1 MYNINSL
8 HHTITCFLLSLFDK
22 SFYELL
28 YPCLR
33 YISCF
38 LHQRFQGSTFFNSI
52 WHNLNALFHFL
63 RIVDC
68 FLQFNMSLCTLT
80 LFYVSYVTNED
91 KKRFLFF
98 YFWFHSHHHHVF
110 TFLLLVI
117 LLAIIMQDVCRA
129 FKFLS
134 NWSWYFPCAFSLY
147 PSFFGKVFISEL
159 KIEHLLTQLLYFA
172 LHQCDFFVLKAGL
185 DGNKLVLLWK
195 TVRHFYLTSFRR

>member
-1 MYNINSL
+1 MITSFTCSRKLTQMYNINSS

-38 LHQRFQGSTFFNSI
+38 LHQKFQGSTFFNSI

-80 LFYVSYVTNED
+80 LFYVSCYKWRQ
-91 KKRFLFF
+91 KKIFDF
-98 YFWFHSHHHHVF
+98 
-110 TFLLLVI
+110 I
-117 LLAIIMQDVCRA
+117 LLI
-129 FKFLS
+129 S
-134 NWSWYFPCAFSLY
+134 FPP
-147 PSFFGKVFISEL
+147 PSRIYIFTVSYI
-159 KIEHLLTQLLYFA
+159 T
-172 LHQCDFFVLKAGL
+172 
-185 DGNKLVLLWK
+185 GNNNARCVS
-195 TVRHFYLTSFRR
+195 SF